1 MGKHAHDAGDKLM
14 PDCEVLD
21 LGPRIANLQ
30 VKCSLLLTKKSDVTD
45 PAAESDGEFQQEN
58 NNPNPICPQNLN
70 VSTEVHLRD
79 YLEAPMWREGPKL
92 RARGPNQERA

>member
-1 MGKHAHDAGDKLM
+1 MLPRLLLYPMMLDYA
-14 PDCEVLD
+14 VLD
-21 LGPRIANLQ
+21 LGLRIVNLQ
-30 VKCSLLLTKKSDVTD
+30 VKCSLLLMRKSDVTD
-45 PAAESDGEFQQEN
+45 PEAESDGEFQQEN
-58 NNPNPICPQNLN
+58 HNPNPICPQNLN